1 MNRTMIRNIG
11 WLCVLLMWMGWTACS
26 EEEGGGVPEPMPD
39 ENTLL
44 ESVRLRIG
52 ASGTVETRAYG
63 GDENA
68 VEGEFIHTL
77 RVFIVDADNTI
88 EKIIDANGLLDTDE
102 NALADAGNLTLFTTT
117 VDITPGRKTI
127 YAFANMEHAIVVG
140 ENDATTMEDILAAL
154 EEGETWNA
162 TKMEAYAIADPASDI
177 NAHLKS
183 VATEEGVT
191 EWQPGNDYYIPM
203 SVRQQVDLTTNGQNV
218 EISLVRLVSKVQ
230 ASIRNRQ
237 GSEVTISKITMGTFH
252 QNVSLFEDG
261 TLTDAGIVTYEDTY
275 ETPITVAADM
285 QNATALPVFYINET
299 EKTDNQPFTI
309 SLTIDGEEMSGQTQT
324 TSIPRNHVLPLALRL
339 SNVDLELDITAQVAP
354 IGGYPVQV
362 TLADPSLTDNY
373 HINLP
378 EGCTF
383 EIKGRF
389 LPNGSDAIDASL
401 TVELNEG
408 EPTNIVT
415 IEPGSSATAVAG
427 CITALP
433 GQQATLYFEAQTTGG
448 LRETG
453 YLIIH
458 TVPLQGQDTN
468 YPEYS
473 GSQTRAAEWCAA
485 PRWYEPVFLMRNEE

>member
-11 WLCVLLMWMGWTACS
+11 WLCVLLMWIGWTACS
-26 EEEGGGVPEPMPD
+26 EEEGGGVPEPIPD

-77 RVFIVDADNTI
+77 RVFIVDANNMI
-88 EKIIDANGLLDTDE
+88 EKVINANELLETE
-102 NALADAGNLTLFTTT
+102 EETLAAAGNLTLFTTT

-127 YAFANMEHAIVVG
+127 YAFANMEHANVV
-140 ENDATTMEDILAAL
+140 EPANTTMASILADM
-154 EEGETWNA
+154 EEGDTWNA
-162 TKMEAYAIADPASDI
+162 TTMEAYAIADPASDI

-237 GSEVTISKITMGTFH
+237 GSEVTISQIKMGTFH

-261 TLTDAGIVTYEDTY
+261 TVTDAEIMNYESIY
-275 ETPITVAADM
+275 ETPITVVADM
-285 QNATALPVFYINET
+285 ENATALPVFYINET
-299 EKTDNQPFTI
+299 EKTDDQPFTI

-401 TVELNEG
+401 TVKLADN

-415 IEPGSSATAVAG
+415 IETIGSVTTVAG
-427 CITALP
+427 HVTALP
-433 GQQATLYFEAQTTGG
+433 GQQATLYYEAQATGG

>member
-1 MNRTMIRNIG
+1 MNRTMRRYIG
-11 WLCVLLMWMGWTACS
+11 WLCVLLVWMGWTACS
-26 EEEGGGVPEPMPD
+26 EEEGGGVPDPMPD

-77 RVFIVDADNTI
+77 QVFIVDANNMI
-88 EKIIDANGLLDTDE
+88 EKVIDANNLLDE
-102 NALADAGNLTLFTTT
+102 KEKPLADAGNLTLFTTT

-127 YAFANMEHAIVVG
+127 YAFANMKYANVV
-140 ENDATTMEDILAAL
+140 EPANTTMENILLAL
-154 EEGETWNA
+154 KEGDTWNTA
-162 TKMEAYAIADPASDI
+162 TMEAYAIADPAGGI

-183 VATEEGVT
+183 VTTEEGVT
-191 EWQPGNDYYIPM
+191 EWRPGNDYYIPM

-261 TLTDAGIVTYEDTY
+261 TLTDAGTVTYEDTY
-275 ETPITVAADM
+275 ETPIKVAADM
-285 QNATALPVFYINET
+285 ENVVALPVFYINET
-299 EKTDNQPFTI
+299 EKTDTQPFTI
-309 SLTIDGEEMSGQTQT
+309 SLTIDREEMSGQTQT

-389 LPNGSDAIDASL
+389 LPNGSQPIDASL

-415 IEPGSSATAVAG
+415 IETIGSATAVAG

-458 TVPLQGQDTN
+458 TVPLQGQDTD

-485 PRWYEPVFLMRNEE
+485 PRWYEPVFLMKNEE

>member
-1 MNRTMIRNIG
+1 MKPYIG
-11 WLCVLLMWMGWTACS
+11 WLGILLALLGWAACS
-26 EEEGGGVPEPMPD
+26 EEGGDTPD
-39 ENTLL
+39 PTPDDNTLL

-77 RVFIVDADNTI
+77 RIFIVDADNMI
-88 EKIIDANGLLDTDE
+88 ERVIYANELLDETA
-102 NALADAGNLTLFTTT
+102 ALDAAAGNLTLFTTT

-127 YAFANMEHAIVVG
+127 YAFANMEHANVV
-140 ENDATTMEDILAAL
+140 EPANTTMASILADM
-154 EEGETWNA
+154 EEGDTWNA
-162 TKMEAYAIADPASDI
+162 TTMEAYAIADPASGI

-183 VATEEGVT
+183 LTTEEGIT
-191 EWQPGNDYYIPM
+191 EWQPSDDYYIPM

-218 EISLVRLVSKVQ
+218 EISLVRLVGKVQ

-237 GSEVTISKITMGTFH
+237 GSEVKISKITMGTFH

-261 TLTDAGIVTYEDTY
+261 TLTDAGTVTYEDTY
-275 ETPITVAADM
+275 ETPIKVAADM
-285 QNATALPVFYINET
+285 ENVVALPVFYINET
-299 EKTDNQPFTI
+299 EKTDTQPFTI
-309 SLTIDGEEMSGQTQT
+309 SLTIDREEMSGQTQT

-383 EIKGRF
+383 EITGRF
-389 LPNGSDAIDASL
+389 LPNGSQPIDASL

-433 GQQATLYFEAQTTGG
+433 GQQATLYFEAQATGG

-458 TVPLQGQDTN
+458 TVPLQGQDTD

-485 PRWYEPVFLMRNEE
+485 PRWYEPVFLMKNEE

>member
-1 MNRTMIRNIG
+1 MNRMMRRYIG
-11 WLCVLLMWMGWTACS
+11 WLCVLLVWMGWTACS
-26 EEEGGGVPEPMPD
+26 EEEGGGVPEPIPD

-77 RVFIVDADNTI
+77 RVFIVDANNMI
-88 EKIIDANGLLDTDE
+88 EKVINANELLETE
-102 NALADAGNLTLFTTT
+102 EETLAAAGNLTLFTTT

-127 YAFANMEHAIVVG
+127 YAFANMDKVNVV
-140 ENDATTMEDILAAL
+140 EPANTTMESILLAL
-154 EEGETWNA
+154 KEGDTWDA

-177 NAHLKS
+177 NKNLQEVKNDA
-183 VATEEGVT
+183 GIT
-191 EWQPGNDYYIPM
+191 EWRPDNGYYIPM

-237 GSEVTISKITMGTFH
+237 GSEVTISKITMETFY

-261 TLTDAGIVTYEDTY
+261 TVTDAEIMNYESIY
-275 ETPITVAADM
+275 ETPITVVADM
-285 QNATALPVFYINET
+285 ENATALPVFYINET
-299 EKTDNQPFTI
+299 EKTDDQPFTI

-401 TVELNEG
+401 TVKLADN

-415 IEPGSSATAVAG
+415 IETIGSVTTVAG
-427 CITALP
+427 HVTALP
-433 GQQATLYFEAQTTGG
+433 GQQATLYYEAQATGG